1 MANCGCNTPN
11 DLTDNCPS
19 KCTEQTCSEN
29 TDLVQ
34 LVIINKSLGDKLTEF
49 EDVFDE
55 FQTAMTNFCASET
68 ARFETISGHIDT
80 LIDNNIDCCE
90 SINSKLVEIVG
101 LVELMEIGN

>member
-11 DLTDNCPS
+11 DLTDKNTA

-49 EDVFDE
+49 ETVFDD
-55 FQTAMTNFCASET
+55 FKTAMTNFCAIET
-68 ARFETISGHIDT
+68 GRFETISGHMDT
-80 LIDNNIDCCE
+80 IVSNNTDCCE
-90 SINSKLVEIVG
+90 SINSKLTQILG
-101 LVELMEIGN
+101 LVELIEIGN